1 MAELTVT
8 RVFDLLER
16 YEQKYGN
23 NPNAYNGK
31 ENGQWRS
38 WSFNEFK
45 SKAYQIAA
53 GLIDLGVKPGDR
65 IGLVA
70 NNRPEWNIIDFGSQL
85 CGAVLVPIY
94 PTISSEDLKF
104 ILEDA
109 SVKATFVSTSE
120 LYDRASAATAGISGN
135 VGVFCFAAL
144 PTQKSW
150 EEVLKRGEQ
159 HPYTT
164 EIKHILSQVKPDDLC
179 SLLYT
184 SGTTGHPKGVMLTHH
199 NFVSD
204 FTSLCELPPIKA
216 PDTVL
221 SFLPLNHSYERILS
235 YLYLLHGASV
245 WYAESLETV
254 GDNIRE
260 VKPYMFTCV
269 PRLVE
274 KVYDRIIN
282 KGAELK
288 GIKRA
293 LFFWAVEI
301 GEQYEVDPAKR
312 SWAYNQKL
320 KLANKLIF
328 SKWREALGGNV
339 RCMVSGGAALD
350 ARLARIFY
358 AAGMPILEG
367 YGLTETS
374 PVISVNNLSPNS
386 LRFGTVGPVIRG
398 VEVKIAEDGEI
409 LVKGPIVMKGYY
421 NRPEATAEVIDAEGW
436 FHTGDIGTF
445 VENRFLKITDRK
457 KEIFKTSGGKYIAP
471 QLLENKLKT
480 SRFIEQAMVVGEN
493 QKYAVALVVPSFAF
507 IQEWAKR
514 KGLTVGDPQAIVND
528 PAVKKRIM
536 ESVSKINETLAQYET
551 IKKIV
556 LLPREWTTA
565 TGELTPKLSMRR
577 KIILNANAEA
587 VDQLYREDK

>member
-1 MAELTVT
+1 
-8 RVFDLLER
+8 
-16 YEQKYGN
+16 
-23 NPNAYNGK
+23 
-31 ENGQWRS
+31 
-38 WSFNEFK
+38 
-45 SKAYQIAA
+45 
-53 GLIDLGVKPGDR
+53 
-65 IGLVA
+65 
-70 NNRPEWNIIDFGSQL
+70 
-85 CGAVLVPIY
+85 
-94 PTISSEDLKF
+94 
-104 ILEDA
+104 
-109 SVKATFVSTSE
+109 
-120 LYDRASAATAGISGN
+120 
-135 VGVFCFAAL
+135 
-144 PTQKSW
+144 
-150 EEVLKRGEQ
+150 
-159 HPYTT
+159 
-164 EIKHILSQVKPDDLC
+164 
-179 SLLYT
+179 
-184 SGTTGHPKGVMLTHH
+184 
-199 NFVSD
+199 
-204 FTSLCELPPIKA
+204 
-216 PDTVL
+216 
-221 SFLPLNHSYERILS
+221 LS

-282 KGAELK
+282 KGAELT
-288 GIKRA
+288 GVKRA

-301 GEQYEVDPAKR
+301 GEQYELDPAKR
-312 SWAYNQKL
+312 SFAYNLKL
-320 KLANKLIF
+320 KIANKLIF

-350 ARLARIFY
+350 ARLGRIFY

-386 LRFGTVGPVIRG
+386 LRFGSVGPLIQG
-398 VEVKIAEDGEI
+398 VEVKIADDGEI
-409 LVKGPIVMKGYY
+409 LVKGRIVMKGYY
-421 NRPEATAEVIDAEGW
+421 NRPEATAEVMDADGW

-514 KGLTVGDPQAIVND
+514 KGLPVGDPQAIVSD

-536 ESVSKINETLAQYET
+536 ESISKINQTLAQYET

-556 LLPREWTTA
+556 LLPKEWTTA

-577 KIILNANAEA
+577 KIILTANAEA